1 MSNESIVCYYAL
13 GAINYKNGF
22 VTSCPQQ
29 SDQLHIYKDTK
40 ILKPSEIINSE
51 NFKKHRKELMSG
63 IWSKGC
69 HLCKE
74 AEEIG
79 SHSMRKD
86 FSVSEE
92 DLKLYN
98 FETGEIDY
106 RLVRHVE
113 LRFSNSCNM
122 SCLHCSD
129 VYSSGWVSKLKH
141 YVPDEE
147 VKKHK
152 LLQLTRTFHKLTP
165 DEDLT
170 ISISIDE
177 METVVD
183 DLIKNFPNLKKVDF
197 AGGEVLYQKQFFPCL
212 RRLANHPNV
221 KNMKISFHTNFN
233 AKFNPEELSEVLQ
246 PFETVAIQMS
256 LDAGTNIYAYFRTG
270 DWEVLKS
277 NVERFRKV
285 DNKCELNIKC
295 TTSVYQIMDI
305 ENIFKS
311 FMELDVN
318 YINSS
323 IVYTPRYINPALMS
337 LHFKEQVNQD
347 IQATYKIINDELKH
361 RMDNLDVYSKR
372 RSWNAYRKEFIDIK
386 TALEALAEIEHYVF
400 NHQRKQE
407 EWDAFL
413 VYIRK
418 TDEIWQRNFNDYM
431 KKYKFIDNQI
441 VRVENV

>member
-1 MSNESIVCYYAL
+1 MSNPIVCAYAL

-29 SDQLHIYKDTK
+29 SDQLHIYKDNK

-51 NFKKHRKELMSG
+51 NFLKHRKELMSG
-63 IWSKGC
+63 KWSKGC

-79 SHSMRKD
+79 SHSMRRDFKD
-86 FSVSEE
+86 E
-92 DLKLYN
+92 DTDLSLYN
-98 FETGEIDY
+98 YETGEIDLG
-106 RLVRHVE
+106 LVKHVE

-122 SCLHCSD
+122 ACLHCSD

-141 YVPDEE
+141 YVSDKEDRD
-147 VKKHK
+147 HK

-177 METVVD
+177 MEIIVD
-183 DLIKNFPNLKKVDF
+183 DLIKNFPNIRKVDF
-197 AGGEVLYQKQFFPCL
+197 AGGEVLYQKQFLPCL
-212 RRLANHPNV
+212 RKLANHPNV
-221 KNMKISFHTNFN
+221 NNMKVSFHTNFN
-233 AKFNPEELSEVLQ
+233 ARFNPEELSQALQ
-246 PFETVAIQMS
+246 PFGKVAIQMS

-295 TTSVYQIMDI
+295 TTSVYQMMDI
-305 ENIFKS
+305 ENVFKS

-323 IVYTPRYINPALMS
+323 IVYTPRYINPALLTMKFRS
-337 LHFKEQVNQD
+337 QVYED
-347 IQATYKIINDELKH
+347 IQKTYKILNDELNH
-361 RMDNLDVYSKR
+361 RFKNLEKYSTRKSWHPNKR
-372 RSWNAYRKEFIDIK
+372 EFSDIK
-386 TALEALAEIEHYVF
+386 TAFLALQEIEHYVL
-400 NHQRKQE
+400 NHQCKEE

-418 TDEIWQRNFNDYM
+418 TDMIWQRDFNDYM
-431 KKYKFIDNQI
+431 KKYKFVNNQI
-441 VRVENV
+441 VRSTDV